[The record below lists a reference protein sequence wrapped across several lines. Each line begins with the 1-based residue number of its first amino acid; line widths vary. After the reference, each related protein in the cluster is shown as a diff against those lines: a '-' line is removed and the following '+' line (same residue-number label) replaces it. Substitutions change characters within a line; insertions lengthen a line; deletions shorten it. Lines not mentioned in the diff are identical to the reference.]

1 LGGVGIIVA
10 IIVLVVLGKAVD
22 TIVNDPSSPL
32 KSAFNTEKTVVWTAT
47 VSTGEASV
55 SWGAGSGTSTDTFTG
70 TWTKTTTAT
79 SSDFMATLTVT
90 GDAMTDQQL
99 TCKITVDG
107 KEVANQ
113 SGQTMAL
120 CLGSLVG

>member
-32 KSAFNTEKTVVWTAT
+32 KSVLTTQKTVVWTAT
-47 VSTGEASV
+47 VSTGQASV
-55 SWGAGSGTSTDTFTG
+55 TWGSAGGESTDTFTG

-99 TCKITVDG
+99 TCTITVDG
-107 KEVANQ
+107 KEVAKQ

-120 CLGSLVG
+120 CVGSLVG